1 MTFTNI
7 DDFHEE
13 KTCTYKNEKY
23 SVRDNGAV
31 LRHSGNSERK
41 RKIDDIWT
49 FGTLDDKGF
58 MRIGGEKI
66 NRIVATAFYGAPASE
81 QYVVFHKN
89 YNSQDNR
96 AKNLSWVTKFEFKI
110 LQPSIQSQ
118 RRLLLGM
125 KIESNLSDISILQTI
140 DVPNLNWMKSV
151 TQAEADVCLQKYI
164 DLKFSTSQEIE
175 DLNWH
180 TQTSKDALKNRVNV
194 KCCGLRFE
202 SA

>member
-13 KTCTYKNEKY
+13 KSCTYKNEIY

-31 LRHSGNSERK
+31 LRHSGNSKRK

-49 FGTLDDKGF
+49 FGTLDDKDF

-66 NRIVATAFYGAPASE
+66 NRIVATAFYGAPTSE

-96 AKNLSWVTKFEFKI
+96 VKNLSWVTKFEFKI

-118 RRLLLGM
+118 LQLLLDM
-125 KIESNLSDISILQTI
+125 KIEKILSDISILQTI
-140 DVPNLNWMKSV
+140 DVPNLNL
-151 TQAEADVCLQKYI
+151 D
-164 DLKFSTSQEIE
+164 EICYTGRSRFLLAKICRLE
-175 DLNWH
+175 IFN
-180 TQTSKDALKNRVNV
+180 TTGNR
-194 KCCGLRFE
+194 RFE
-202 SA
+202 LAYTIKQRCLKKS

>member
-13 KTCTYKNEKY
+13 KICTYKNETY

-31 LRHSGNSERK
+31 LRHSGNSEHK

-66 NRIVATAFYGAPASE
+66 NRIVATAFYGVPASE

-96 AKNLSWVTKFEFKI
+96 AKNLSWVTKIEFKI
-110 LQPSIQSQ
+110 LQPSIQYKL
-118 RRLLLGM
+118 RLLLGM
-125 KIESNLSDISILQTI
+125 KIEKILSDISILQTI

-151 TQAEADVCLQKYI
+151 TQAEADTCLQKYI
-164 DLKFSTSQEIE
+164 D
-175 DLNWH
+175 
-180 TQTSKDALKNRVNV
+180 
-194 KCCGLRFE
+194 
-202 SA
+202 